1 MVCGGEAMD
10 SLIAE
15 NEEMVQ
21 QLKTEFPDTTIFWS
35 NEKKSVDLCYPPRR
49 RNWSLSPIPGEA
61 EQEPHTADTRGE
73 HVQRP
78 AETTIKR
85 LLNGAVVHVLG
96 TPEVS
101 ERLNKCSIPSIRGRE
116 RAHINT
122 YGEVDNR
129 TIEYD
134 THNIHTYHDAAD
146 FIKAVRERISNKP
159 VSVKFNESHLTR
171 NYVKGNRKWNETR
184 GLNIYQWGNKVN
196 YMGKTPGYGLNRL
209 GLNPDD
215 DAISV
220 KSDLSIRGHRDEV
233 SHIFVW
239 KVTFTIKFGD
249 RLDVDFGNNTR
260 KLGEVKQLEVE
271 QRVDYDPSERF
282 SDEHTIMDSRAIYQG
297 LLSALEQLKEK
308 FFKEIKP
315 LQALGMPNIRQT
327 DLSESIALNV
337 IKKIKNIKPPVG

>member
-1 MVCGGEAMD
+1 M
-10 SLIAE
+10 L
-15 NEEMVQ
+15 
-21 QLKTEFPDTTIFWS
+21 F
-35 NEKKSVDLCYPPRR
+35 R
-49 RNWSLSPIPGEA
+49 
-61 EQEPHTADTRGE
+61 
-73 HVQRP
+73 
-78 AETTIKR
+78 
-85 LLNGAVVHVLG
+85 
-96 TPEVS
+96 
-101 ERLNKCSIPSIRGRE
+101 
-116 RAHINT
+116 
-122 YGEVDNR
+122 
-129 TIEYD
+129 
-134 THNIHTYHDAAD
+134 
-146 FIKAVRERISNKP
+146 
-159 VSVKFNESHLTR
+159 SHLTR

-271 QRVDYDPSERF
+271 ERVDYDPNERF
-282 SDEHTIMDSRAIYQG
+282 SDEHTIMDSRAVYQG

-315 LQALGMPNIRQT
+315 LQALGMPNIRQN
-327 DLSESIALNV
+327 DLAESIATSV
-337 IKKIKNIKPPVG
+337 VRKIKNIKPPVG